1 MSIGPHAS
9 WFRHRLGGAGTIEV
23 GAEEHATRSWRSLGV
38 RRTRRLAVAGV
49 ATLSL
54 SCAASGIALAVVSGD
69 VAVSMTAATYR
80 VGSATL
86 HAVQPGVYTGDGV
99 MVISRHSGRGLRAG
113 SSAIVN
119 GRRWSGVCDV
129 SVDGI
134 TETCWLATGDETVTA
149 RDTWIDAGWLRT
161 YSDGQRV
168 RIVSARGVP
177 VPFPVGR

>member
-23 GAEEHATRSWRSLGV
+23 GAEEHATRSWRPSGV
-38 RRTRRLAVAGV
+38 HRRRRLAVTSV
-49 ATLSL
+49 VLLSL

-69 VAVSMTAATYR
+69 IAVSMTAATYR

-86 HAVQPGVYTGDGV
+86 HSDAPGVYTGDGV
-99 MVISRHSGRGLRAG
+99 MVIRHSGRGLRAG

-134 TETCWLATGDETVTA
+134 TETCRLATGDETVTA

-161 YSDGQRV
+161 YSDGKRV
-168 RIVSARGVP
+168 RIGSARGVP
-177 VPFPVGR
+177 VPFPVRR